1 MTINGIAKAGIIHK
15 PFFVHSGNTSRT
27 YLGTVETGAY
37 STTNLEHMGDLID
50 YNVARALHYLV
61 PFKEIDKE
69 SRSSILFSGKGSEK
83 FNN

>member
-1 MTINGIAKAGIIHK
+1 
-15 PFFVHSGNTSRT
+15 
-27 YLGTVETGAY
+27 
-37 STTNLEHMGDLID
+37 MGDLID